1 MDPGS
6 CGLGPQPCIE
16 WAWEPAHSMQHLPA
30 AVPRT
35 EAADEQRSCG
45 HETQSCSYLLLSR
58 RAPAAMQAPPVL
70 ALRRNRSPSPS
81 AASRLSRLCG
91 ATSSRAPPG
100 WRCSGAPAPRRTLPC
115 RQQAG
120 PWKRERPPVT
130 EGGLCVPVP
139 CSIGG
144 QCRHSEVRLAATVN
158 VRT

>member
-6 CGLGPQPCIE
+6 LGSGPQHLGPGP
-16 WAWEPAHSMQHLPA
+16 LNA
-30 AVPRT
+30 ASAGGRPL
-35 EAADEQRSCG
+35 DRSCG
-45 HETQSCSYLLLSR
+45 HETQSCPYLALCR
-58 RAPAAMQAPPVL
+58 RVPAAMQAPQVL
-70 ALRRNRSPSPS
+70 ALWQNRSPSPS
-81 AASRLSRLCG
+81 AASRLCG
-91 ATSSRAPPG
+91 GTSSRAPPG